1 MKITIPPLCVSLLI
15 TVLPV
20 LGKVSA
26 TASDDPASEAF
37 FEKRI
42 RPALIEHCY
51 ECHSAESGKSK
62 GGLLLDTRAA
72 SLEGGDTGPAIVPGN
87 PSESLLLVAMRH
99 EDPDLEMPPKS
110 SKLPNELLSDFEAW
124 IAAGAVDPREG
135 DSAPSATDEMSL
147 RLNHWSYQPITQPSV
162 PEVEEAGWP
171 DTVIDRFVLAQL
183 EKNEL
188 RPSPDADADARAK
201 AVFRS
206 DRIAPSP
213 ERSPPSILQSWR
225 TRWTNSSLPT
235 DLVCGG
241 AGTGSAWSGSGNP
254 MGVKRTSS
262 IPMPGYRD
270 YVIDAVNRD
279 LPFDRFL
286 LEQVAGDLLPAESEA
301 ERARLMIATGFL
313 AVGAKGLAGQD
324 KQMFTADLVDEQ
336 LDALGRGFLASSIS
350 RCCHDHKSDP
360 VTMTDY
366 YSLIGIFSARRPI
379 LALGLIRKTIRE
391 ENCLLSRSCP
401 DS

>member
-1 MKITIPPLCVSLLI
+1 MKITIPLGVSLLVA
-15 TVLPV
+15 VLPI

-62 GGLLLDTRAA
+62 GDLLLDTRAA
-72 SLEGGDTGPAIVPGN
+72 SLEGGDTGPAIVPGK

-110 SKLPNELLSDFEAW
+110 PRLSKELLSDFEAW
-124 IAAGAVDPREG
+124 ITAGAVDPREG
-135 DSAPSATDEMSL
+135 DAAPSATDEMSL
-147 RLNHWSYQPITQPSV
+147 RLNYWSYQPITQPSV
-162 PEVEEAGWP
+162 PEIEETDWP
-171 DTVIDRFVLAQL
+171 DTAIDRFVLAQL

-188 RPSPDADADARAK
+188 RPSPDAEARTL
-201 AVFRS
+201 VRRLYF
-206 DRIAPSP
+206 DLTGLPPSP
-213 ERSPPSILQSWR
+213 EQVAAFDPSKLEDTVDELLASDGFGVRWGRHWLDVVRFGESNGREANIIYPHAWR
-225 TRWTNSSLPT
+225 
-235 DLVCGG
+235 
-241 AGTGSAWSGSGNP
+241 
-254 MGVKRTSS
+254 
-262 IPMPGYRD
+262 YRD

-324 KQMFTADLVDEQ
+324 KPMFTADLVDEQ
-336 LDALGRGFLASSIS
+336 LEALGRGFLASSIS
-350 RCCHDHKSDP
+350 CARCHDHKSDP

-366 YSLIGIFSARRPI
+366 YSLIGIFLST
-379 LALGLIRKTIRE
+379 KTYFGTWIDS
-391 ENCLLSRSCP
+391 ENNTGGELLTLP
-401 DS
+401 ELP